1 MLKKPFFLVVNKW
14 QVLALIGAL
23 ALVSGVLS
31 VGRGVV
37 STLAPIRDAVS
48 GCKVAIDPGHGGI
61 DGGAVGK
68 NGLIEKEVNLDI
80 SQELKLLL
88 NRNAIYTVMT
98 RETDRDLIEP
108 NEDITGSRKRE
119 ELSRRAKLVSE
130 SGADLFVSIHANSFS
145 KSQWSGAQVFYREG
159 SEEGKRLAETIQA
172 ELVSQLGPN
181 SRKAKTADLYM
192 LNNVDIPAVLI
203 EVGFLSNSREEQ
215 LLSDHAYRQK
225 VAQAISQGI
234 TNYLM
239 DTYNANLNGSNS
251 NVQSTSS
258 LTGGG
263 NGMVVKVTSD
273 SVADVKMVKDPSVTT
288 AEDEALLYLGGPSNF
303 EDYLM
308 PERRSIPGL
317 SKMANSE
324 KVRAI
329 LAELIK
335 GPGTDSIFNSTI
347 PSGTLVRDVK
357 IDGDVVSVSFSE
369 ELVRNHWGGSI
380 GEEMTIYSIVNT
392 LTELPFVK
400 KVKILVDGEE
410 LDTISGHVEIG
421 GALSRRVY

>member
-1 MLKKPFFLVVNKW
+1 
-14 QVLALIGAL
+14 
-23 ALVSGVLS
+23 
-31 VGRGVV
+31 
-37 STLAPIRDAVS
+37 
-48 GCKVAIDPGHGGI
+48 
-61 DGGAVGK
+61 
-68 NGLIEKEVNLDI
+68 
-80 SQELKLLL
+80 
-88 NRNAIYTVMT
+88 
-98 RETDRDLIEP
+98 
-108 NEDITGSRKRE
+108 
-119 ELSRRAKLVSE
+119 
-130 SGADLFVSIHANSFS
+130 
-145 KSQWSGAQVFYREG
+145 
-159 SEEGKRLAETIQA
+159 
-172 ELVSQLGPN
+172 
-181 SRKAKTADLYM
+181 
-192 LNNVDIPAVLI
+192 
-203 EVGFLSNSREEQ
+203 
-215 LLSDHAYRQK
+215 
-225 VAQAISQGI
+225 
-234 TNYLM
+234 
-239 DTYNANLNGSNS
+239 
-251 NVQSTSS
+251 
-258 LTGGG
+258 
-263 NGMVVKVTSD
+263 
-273 SVADVKMVKDPSVTT
+273 
-288 AEDEALLYLGGPSNF
+288 
-303 EDYLM
+303 M